1 MDNNDTITRR
11 LQESGL
17 SAAESQIYLSLLREP
32 ATVLRLS
39 KRTDIARTTV
49 YRLLGGLEKR
59 SLVIRQTDEQGT
71 LYTATDP
78 TTLEITLAAQEEEL
92 RRQRTL
98 LHDLIPD
105 LTGIQNRPDTSNFAV
120 RVYEGDEGF
129 KQMCWHELKATGE
142 LLSIGAG
149 NIEQLLPNHHRSEKH
164 RELSMRAGYI
174 VREII
179 NYSHQ
184 RTTGSSQEYLEE
196 HYFSRTLNASLL
208 PTDTQTVIYNDTVS
222 VYHLKPDK
230 KVGVEII
237 NPGYAM
243 LMRSWFEFYWQ
254 QSTEI

>member
-1 MDNNDTITRR
+1 MDNNDTLVRR
-11 LQESGL
+11 LQDTGL
-17 SAAESQIYLSLLREP
+17 SNMESQIYVSLLRQP
-32 ATVLRLS
+32 ATVLQLS

-59 SLVIRQTDEQGT
+59 SLVARQTDERGT
-71 LYTATDP
+71 YYAATDP
-78 TTLEITLAAQEEEL
+78 ATLEITIAAQEEDL

-105 LTGIQNRPDTSNFAV
+105 LTDIQNRPDTSNFAV

-129 KQMCWHELKATGE
+129 KQMCWHELKAKGE

-149 NIEQLLPNHHRSEKH
+149 NIEQLLPNHRRSEKH
-164 RELSMRAGYI
+164 RELSMRAGYVI
-174 VREII
+174 REII
-179 NYSHQ
+179 NYGRQ
-184 RTTGSSQEYLEE
+184 RTTGTSKEYMEE
-196 HYFSRTLNASLL
+196 HYFSRTLDVSVL

-222 VYHLKPDK
+222 VYYLRPEK

-243 LMRSWFEFYWQ
+243 LMRNWFEWYWSQ
-254 QSTEI
+254 AVEV